1 MAGVYLNPEFY
12 NSLVSHYKVGYK
24 LDKGKRFKLPEDFI
38 KRNNINT
45 KKVKFVGHGSYG
57 CAFDVGKGKILKIT
71 SQEKEF
77 NSAKKAM
84 DHNSKYLVKYYD
96 AIVLKRYSLFA
107 ILMEKLNTK
116 NRLAQKYKDRICTF
130 LCKYAI
136 NCGEILDPETY
147 DLRKMY
153 TELSRI
159 RGYEGHITNNWLDR
173 LPELDIHSMNI
184 GVDKHGNL
192 KAFDLWLVD

>member
-12 NSLVSHYKVGYK
+12 NSLAGHHKVGNK
-24 LDKGKRFKLPEDFI
+24 LGKGKRFKLPEDFI

-45 KKVKFVGHGSYG
+45 KKVKLVGYGSYG
-57 CAFDVGKGKILKIT
+57 CAFDVGKGRILKIT

-116 NRLAQKYKDRICTF
+116 NRAAQNYKNRALDF
-130 LCKYAI
+130 LCSYAI
-136 NCGEILDPETY
+136 DCGEILDPETY
-147 DLRKMY
+147 ELRKMY

-159 RGYEGHITNNWLDR
+159 RGYEGHITSNLLDY
-173 LPELDIHSMNI
+173 LPELDIHSNNI
-184 GVDKHGNL
+184 GVDKYGNL